1 MAGMDGVAIVIFSD
15 LVDSTALLARLG
27 DDRMERVRLAHV
39 EDVAREVKGGG
50 GRVVK
55 TLGDGTM
62 ATFESALGALRAA
75 AGIQA
80 AVERLD
86 GAQGKIGIAARVGVA
101 AGEPIADGDDLHG
114 MTVVIASRL
123 CSAAGS
129 GEVLV
134 QGVVESLVASRDG
147 LALEAASEYE
157 LKGVPDPVQA
167 SRLIWKK
174 LAGSTE
180 AASGFDMKQTPA
192 LGKGTS
198 MGDEVLC
205 IGLLG
210 AFSISVGDNVIAD
223 EAWRLRKAKT
233 LIKLLALAPEHRLH
247 VEEAAELL
255 WAGRDPDSA
264 RNNLHQAIFA
274 ARRALDSIGLDGS
287 GYLELREE
295 LILLSPEDP
304 VRIDAVAF
312 EELAAVAR
320 EQGEPG
326 VYRSALEGFDA
337 ELLPADRYE
346 DWSRERRDSLEELR
360 LALEAELAELEE
372 HDEPGAAAGRR
383 PKLPSQLTSFVGRER
398 ELAETAALLRDAR
411 LLTLTGAGGCGKTR
425 LALQV
430 AGQQAED
437 FSDGVWPVELAAL
450 GEPELVGPA
459 VAQALGTRLASDR
472 APEVALAAH
481 IGDREQLLL
490 LDNCEHLVGPIAHL
504 AEALLSRCPNL
515 TVLATSREPLRI
527 PGEATW
533 RVPSLSLPRLV
544 PGAPA
549 EESLAAE
556 SVRLFATRAAQAAPG
571 FELGADNADAVASLC
586 HRLDGMPLAIELAA
600 AQAAVLTPAQIV
612 ERLDD
617 SLDLLSAGA
626 RTAMTRQ
633 QTLRA
638 TLAWSFDLLDASEQV
653 LLRRLAVFA
662 GAFGLE
668 AAEDVCAEDPLR
680 RSEVAAL
687 LGRLI
692 DKSLVQVEGGSGDR
706 RYRLLETVRQYAVEC
721 LEETGERSALERCHC
736 DWYVELAESDPTPAG
751 DLPART
757 TLRGLDRERD
767 NLRAALASALVAD
780 PQAALRL
787 AVALWRFWLMRG
799 YLAEGYR
806 WLTAALAAA
815 PEPTAVRARA
825 LLAACVIGLRRG
837 VHGRIHEFASESVAI
852 FRELE
857 DRAGMFDAV
866 EVSAAY
872 RMIVSPAQDVE
883 RLVRE
888 HEALVADDLPAE
900 RPPMWAAHTRGIAA
914 WFRREYGPAREQ
926 LEAALGHAG
935 ALATEPRPALWP
947 LSYGF
952 VSVEPETGYP
962 LFLHEDT
969 TIVARCVG
977 GAAAAAHILVNLAAV
992 DRAEAD
998 FAHAEELIEESL
1010 ARFEQLGD
1018 QQGEA
1023 FALNAFGNLAR
1034 SGGDFE
1040 RGRSLLERSL
1050 ALRQEIGD
1058 RRGAGITLSCLAMLL
1073 ARSGDADGARISAG
1087 QSRTWF
1093 AENDDLIGLGAA
1105 ELSLANVALCAGDR
1119 ADARAHL
1126 EAAVS
1131 VFGGI
1136 GTTHQGGWA
1145 LAVLAAI
1152 CAEDGEAA
1160 MGRRWLDPASRHF
1173 ELLECDAGI
1182 AYCRNLEAKALQS
1195 GC

>member
-1 MAGMDGVAIVIFSD
+1 
-15 LVDSTALLARLG
+15 
-27 DDRMERVRLAHV
+27 
-39 EDVAREVKGGG
+39 
-50 GRVVK
+50 
-55 TLGDGTM
+55 
-62 ATFESALGALRAA
+62 
-75 AGIQA
+75 
-80 AVERLD
+80 
-86 GAQGKIGIAARVGVA
+86 
-101 AGEPIADGDDLHG
+101 
-114 MTVVIASRL
+114 
-123 CSAAGS
+123 
-129 GEVLV
+129 
-134 QGVVESLVASRDG
+134 VAS
-147 LALEAASEYE
+147 
-157 LKGVPDPVQA
+157 P
-167 SRLIWKK
+167 
-174 LAGSTE
+174 GS
-180 AASGFDMKQTPA
+180 
-192 LGKGTS
+192 KGTS
-198 MGDEVLC
+198 KDDEMLC

-210 AFSISVGDNVIAD
+210 AFSISVGESAIAD
-223 EAWRLRKAKT
+223 DAWRLRKAKT

-247 VEEAAELL
+247 VDQAAELL

-274 ARRALDSIGLDGS
+274 ARRALDSIGLDG
-287 GYLELREE
+287 GRYLALREE

-304 VRIDAVAF
+304 VRIDAIAF
-312 EELAAVAR
+312 EELAAAAR

-326 VYRSALEGFDA
+326 TYRSALEDFDA

-346 DWSRERRDSLEELR
+346 DWCRERRDSLEELR
-360 LALEAELAELEE
+360 LALEAELAELGQGS
-372 HDEPGAAAGRR
+372 EPHRAGTRR
-383 PKLPSQLTSFVGRER
+383 PELPRQLTSFVGRER
-398 ELAETAALLRDAR
+398 ELAEAATLLRSSH

-425 LALQV
+425 LALEL
-430 AGQQAED
+430 AGQHLDD
-437 FSDGVWPVELAAL
+437 FADGVWPVELAAL
-450 GEPELVGPA
+450 GEPELIGPA
-459 VAQALGTRLASDR
+459 VAQALDTRLASDR
-472 APEVALAAH
+472 APEIALAGH
-481 IGDREQLLL
+481 IGEREQLIL
-490 LDNCEHLVGPIAHL
+490 LDNCEHLVGPVAHL

-515 TVLATSREPLRI
+515 TVLATSREPLR
-527 PGEATW
+527 
-533 RVPSLSLPRLV
+533 LPRLV
-544 PGAPA
+544 HGAPA

-600 AQAAVLTPAQIV
+600 ARVSILTPAQIV

-638 TLAWSFDLLDASEQV
+638 TLAWSFELLEAVEQV

-662 GAFGLE
+662 GGFGLE

-680 RSEVAAL
+680 RNEAVAV

-692 DKSLVQVEGGSGDR
+692 DKSLVHVEEGSGER
-706 RYRLLETVRQYAVEC
+706 RYRLLETVRQYAVER
-721 LEETGERSALERCHC
+721 LEEAGERSAFERRHR
-736 DWYVELAESDPTPAG
+736 DWYLALAESDPTPAG
-751 DLPART
+751 ELPARI

-780 PQAALRL
+780 PQAGLRL

-815 PEPTAVRARA
+815 PESTAGRARA

-837 VHGRIHEFASESVAI
+837 VHGRIDEFAAESVAL

-857 DRAGMFDAV
+857 DPAGMFDAV

-872 RMIVSPAQDVE
+872 RAIVSPAQDVE
-883 RLVRE
+883 SLVRE
-888 HEALVADDLPAE
+888 HEALVAEDLPTE
-900 RPPMWAAHTRGIAA
+900 RPPMWAAHTRGIVA

-926 LEAALGHAG
+926 LEAALEHAG
-935 ALATEPRPALWP
+935 ALGTEPRPALWP
-947 LSYGF
+947 LSYGMI
-952 VSVEPETGYP
+952 SVEPVTGYP

-969 TIVARCVG
+969 TVVARRVG
-977 GAAAAAHILVNLAAV
+977 GAAAAAYILVNLAAV

-1093 AENDDLIGLGAA
+1093 AESDDLIGLGAA
-1105 ELSLANVALCAGDR
+1105 ELSLANVALCTGDR

-1126 EAAVS
+1126 EAAAS
-1131 VFGGI
+1131 VLGGI
-1136 GTTHQGGWA
+1136 GTTPREGWA

-1152 CAEDGEAA
+1152 CAEDGEAVT
-1160 MGRRWLDPASRHF
+1160 GRRWLDRASRHF
-1173 ELLECDAGI
+1173 ELLGGDAGI
-1182 AYCRNLEAKALQS
+1182 AYCRELEAKALQS
-1195 GC
+1195 EC

>member
-1 MAGMDGVAIVIFSD
+1 
-15 LVDSTALLARLG
+15 
-27 DDRMERVRLAHV
+27 
-39 EDVAREVKGGG
+39 
-50 GRVVK
+50 
-55 TLGDGTM
+55 
-62 ATFESALGALRAA
+62 
-75 AGIQA
+75 
-80 AVERLD
+80 
-86 GAQGKIGIAARVGVA
+86 
-101 AGEPIADGDDLHG
+101 
-114 MTVVIASRL
+114 
-123 CSAAGS
+123 
-129 GEVLV
+129 
-134 QGVVESLVASRDG
+134 
-147 LALEAASEYE
+147 
-157 LKGVPDPVQA
+157 
-167 SRLIWKK
+167 
-174 LAGSTE
+174 
-180 AASGFDMKQTPA
+180 
-192 LGKGTS
+192 

-210 AFSISVGDNVIAD
+210 VFSISAGDSVIAD
-223 EAWRLRKAKT
+223 DAWRLRKART
-233 LIKLLALAPEHRLH
+233 LIKLLALAPERRLH
-247 VEEAAELL
+247 VEQAAELL

-264 RNNLHQAIFA
+264 RNNLHQTIFA
-274 ARRALDSIGLDGS
+274 ARRALESIGLDGRR
-287 GYLELREE
+287 YLELREE

-312 EELAAVAR
+312 EELAVAAR
-320 EQGEPG
+320 KQGEPG
-326 VYRSALEGFDA
+326 AYRSALEGFDA

-346 DWSRERRDSLEELR
+346 DWSRERRDSLGQLR
-360 LALEAELAELEE
+360 LALEAELAELERDSVP
-372 HDEPGAAAGRR
+372 HRAGASR
-383 PKLPSQLTSFVGRER
+383 PELPSQLTSFIGRER
-398 ELAETAALLRDAR
+398 ELAEAATLLRDAR
-411 LLTLTGAGGCGKTR
+411 LLTMTGAGGCGKTR
-425 LALQV
+425 LALQL
-430 AGQQAED
+430 AGQRGED
-437 FSDGVWPVELAAL
+437 FADGVWPVELAAL

-459 VAQALGTRLASDR
+459 IAQALDTRLASDR
-472 APEVALAAH
+472 APEVALAGH
-481 IGDREQLLL
+481 VGDRRLLLL
-490 LDNCEHLVGPIAHL
+490 LDNCEHLVEPVARL
-504 AEALLSRCPNL
+504 AEALLSHCPNL
-515 TVLATSREPLRI
+515 TVLATSREPLRV
-527 PGEATW
+527 PGEVTW

-549 EESLAAE
+549 GESLEAE
-556 SVRLFATRAAQAAPG
+556 SVRLFVTRAAQAAPG
-571 FELGADNADAVASLC
+571 FELDGDNTDAVASLC

-600 AQAAVLTPAQIV
+600 ARVSVLTPAQIV

-617 SLDLLSAGA
+617 SLDLLSAGP

-638 TLAWSFDLLDASEQV
+638 TLAWSFELLDADEQV

-662 GAFGLE
+662 GGFGLQ
-668 AAEDVCAEDPLR
+668 AAENVAAEDPLR
-680 RSEVAAL
+680 RSDAVAV
-687 LGRLI
+687 LGQLI
-692 DKSLVQVEGGSGDR
+692 DKSLVHVEEGNDR
-706 RYRLLETVRQYAVEC
+706 RYRLLETVRQYAVER
-721 LEETGERSALERCHC
+721 LEAAGERSAFERRHR
-736 DWYVELAESDPTPAG
+736 DWYVALAESDPTPAG
-751 DLPART
+751 ELPARI
-757 TLRGLDRERD
+757 TLRDLDREGD

-815 PEPTAVRARA
+815 PEHTAVRARA

-837 VHGRIHEFASESVAI
+837 VPVRVHEFAAESVAI

-872 RMIVSPAQDVE
+872 RAIVSPARDVE
-883 RLVRE
+883 LLVRE
-888 HEALVADDLPAE
+888 HEELLAEDLPAA

-926 LEAALGHAG
+926 LEAALEHAG
-935 ALATEPRPALWP
+935 ALSAEPRPALWP
-947 LSYGF
+947 LCYGMI
-952 VSVEPETGYP
+952 SVEPETGYP

-969 TIVARCVG
+969 GLVARRVG
-977 GAAAAAHILVNLAAV
+977 GAAAAAYILVNLAAV

-998 FAHAEELIEESL
+998 FTHAQELIEESL

-1040 RGRSLLERSL
+1040 RGRALLERSL

-1058 RRGAGITLSCLAMLL
+1058 RRGAGITLGCLAMLL

-1105 ELSLANVALCAGDR
+1105 ELSLACVALCASDR
-1119 ADARAHL
+1119 SDARAHL
-1126 EAAVS
+1126 EAAAS

-1136 GTTHQGGWA
+1136 ETTHQEGWA

-1152 CAEDGEAA
+1152 CAEDGKAA
-1160 MGRRWLDPASRHF
+1160 TGRRWLDRASRHF
-1173 ELLECDAGI
+1173 ELLGAGAGI
-1182 AYCRNLEAKALQS
+1182 AYCRELEAKTLQS
-1195 GC
+1195 ER

>member
-1 MAGMDGVAIVIFSD
+1 MDGVAIVVFSD

-27 DDRMERVRLAHV
+27 DDRMERVRRAHV

-157 LKGVPDPVQA
+157 LKGVPDPVRA
-167 SRLIWKK
+167 SRLAWRE

-205 IGLLG
+205 IGLFG
-210 AFSISVGDNVIAD
+210 AFSISVGDSVIAD
-223 EAWRLRKAKT
+223 DAWRLRKAKT
-233 LIKLLALAPEHRLH
+233 LIKLLALAPERRLH
-247 VEEAAELL
+247 VDQAAELL

-274 ARRALDSIGLDGS
+274 ARRALDSIGLDG
-287 GYLELREE
+287 GRYLELREE

-312 EELAAVAR
+312 EELAAAAR

-326 VYRSALEGFDA
+326 TYRSALEGFDA

-360 LALEAELAELEE
+360 LALEAELAEVEE
-372 HDEPGAAAGRR
+372 RDEPGAAAGRG
-383 PKLPSQLTSFVGRER
+383 PKLPSQLTSFIGRER
-398 ELAETAALLRDAR
+398 ELAEVSALLRDAR

-459 VAQALGTRLASDR
+459 VAQALDTRLASDR
-472 APEVALAAH
+472 APEVALATH
-481 IGDREQLLL
+481 IGDRRQLLL
-490 LDNCEHLVGPIAHL
+490 LDNCEHLVEPIAHL
-504 AEALLSRCPNL
+504 AEALLSRCPHL
-515 TVLATSREPLRI
+515 TVLATSREPLRV
-527 PGEATW
+527 PGEVTW
-533 RVPSLSLPRLV
+533 RVPSLSLPKLV
-544 PGAPA
+544 AATP
-549 EESLAAE
+549 AAE
-556 SVRLFATRAAQAAPG
+556 SVRLFAARAAQAAPG

-638 TLAWSFDLLDASEQV
+638 TLAWSFELLDADEQV

-680 RSEVAAL
+680 RSEAAAL

-706 RYRLLETVRQYAVEC
+706 RYRLLETVRQYAVER
-721 LEETGERSALERCHC
+721 LEEAGERSALERCHC

-751 DLPART
+751 ELPARI

-767 NLRAALASALVAD
+767 NLRAALASALAAD

-815 PEPTAVRARA
+815 PAPTAVRARA

-852 FRELE
+852 FHELE

-872 RMIVSPAQDVE
+872 RTIVSPAQDVE

-935 ALATEPRPALWP
+935 ALAAEPRPALWP

-969 TIVARCVG
+969 TVVARRVG

-1160 MGRRWLDPASRHF
+1160 MGRRWLDRASRHF